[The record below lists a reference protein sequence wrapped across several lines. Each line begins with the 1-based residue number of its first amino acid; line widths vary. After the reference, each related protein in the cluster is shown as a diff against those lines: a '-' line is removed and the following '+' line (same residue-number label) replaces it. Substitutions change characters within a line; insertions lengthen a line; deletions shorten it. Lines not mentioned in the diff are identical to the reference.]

1 MTNENLKKIY
11 FIVLTALFT
20 ALIIVGA
27 LIRIS
32 IIPPVPFTLQTMFV
46 YLGAMLLGPFWG
58 TLSSL
63 LYLILGLIGI
73 PVFTSGGGLSSI
85 YSPTFGY
92 IIGFVLSSIA
102 VGFISRGKEVKFIR
116 YFIAGLVGILIV
128 HSVGF
133 SYLYYILKVVKGSDK
148 TFSVL
153 FKSVVLSFIPID
165 IVKATV
171 AALLTKA
178 LAPSLNKKLL

>member
-1 MTNENLKKIY
+1 MVNKNLSKIY
-11 FIVLTALFT
+11 FLVLTALFT

-46 YLGAMLLGPFWG
+46 YLGAMFLGPFWG
-58 TLSSL
+58 TLSAL
-63 LYLILGLIGI
+63 LYMVLGLIGV

-102 VGFISRGKEVKFIR
+102 VGFISKGNNPKFIR
-116 YFIAGLVGILIV
+116 FFIAGLVGILIV
-128 HSVGF
+128 HLIGF

-148 TFSVL
+148 SFSVL
-153 FKSVVLSFIPID
+153 FKAIVLSFIPID
-165 IVKATV
+165 IVKATI
-171 AALLTKA
+171 AALLAKT
-178 LAPSLNKKLL
+178 LRPSLNKKLL